1 MVQSSGMVIALA
13 AAFTF
18 LSLLSVGL
26 RIWAR
31 QVKRLTLGP
40 DDILIILAVV
50 CRHVGSGCRS
60 LNN

>member
-13 AAFTF
+13 GAFTF

-31 QVKRLTLGP
+31 QVKRLALGT
-40 DDILIILAVV
+40 DDILIILAAV
-50 CRHVGSGCRS
+50 CH
-60 LNN
+60 